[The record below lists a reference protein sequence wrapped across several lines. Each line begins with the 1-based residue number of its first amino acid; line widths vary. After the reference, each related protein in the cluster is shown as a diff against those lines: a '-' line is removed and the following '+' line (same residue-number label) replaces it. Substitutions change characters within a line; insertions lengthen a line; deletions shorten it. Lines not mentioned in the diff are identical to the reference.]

1 MKNKLTSLIVSASK
15 VKREHIQ
22 TLFVVLTLAMLVL
35 GLGAPEDGIITG
47 R

>member
-1 MKNKLTSLIVSASK
+1 MKNKLTSLILSASK
-15 VKREHIQ
+15 IKRDHIQ

-35 GLGAPEDGIITG
+35 GLGAPEDMGHTG

>member
-1 MKNKLTSLIVSASK
+1 MKNKLTSLFLSTSK
-15 VKREHIQ
+15 IKREHIQ

-35 GLGAPEDGIITG
+35 GLGAPEDMSTTG

>member
-1 MKNKLTSLIVSASK
+1 MKNKLTSLVLSVSK
-15 VKREHIQ
+15 IKRQHIQ

-35 GLGAPEDGIITG
+35 GLGAPEDFNITG